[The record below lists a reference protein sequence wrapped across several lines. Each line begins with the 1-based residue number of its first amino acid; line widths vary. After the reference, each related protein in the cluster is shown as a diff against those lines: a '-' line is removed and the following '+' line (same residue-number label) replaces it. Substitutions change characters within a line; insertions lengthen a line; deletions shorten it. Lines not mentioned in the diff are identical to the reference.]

1 MRSVASVL
9 FVLVTFLCSA
19 TQAVDQD
26 GTGLPISMNPT
37 APGAEVDI
45 AKQVEPETPR
55 IPLALREAVEL
66 GLKNGLALEVQRY
79 GPYIANEALESAWG
93 AYDPELYSDYLY
105 SSTDTP
111 VASLLTFPNSSIL
124 ERDFTGEAGLRGILP
139 FTSTS
144 YGITYGGRRVQTT
157 DPLSL
162 LSPEIR
168 TSLVFTVTQPLLRN
182 LIWNQPWTLVKTSQV
197 GSRAAWD
204 DFRRQLMDTVQA
216 IENAYWFLVA
226 SEEQLRVANK
236 SLESAKALLNQT
248 KTQYDVGV
256 VSKVDVTE
264 AEAGVASRE
273 VNVIRAKN
281 AYLATQDQLID
292 LVYGAGLR
300 PKLEFMVDPTD
311 HLLGELKYEINL
323 DLAVEKAFRERPE
336 LAIAHDEVQRQQYL
350 VQYAKSQRWPQ
361 LDVVGQYGYQG
372 LTGQPSK
379 DCVIPNFSGT
389 FVPGQTGAPCT
400 EFIPLLPPG
409 SVPNSANIMDANQ
422 DFFAGRT
429 GLNWSVKGILSIPI
443 GNDTAYHNLE
453 RTQLEF
459 RRANAQTKRTEQD
472 IILDVRN
479 AVRNLESAYEGIQAS
494 ERARIAADEQLRA
507 ERIRLEHGESTPFE
521 VLLRE
526 EQLVTAESNKIEALR
541 IYQNS
546 ATALDRAQG
555 TILQSHSIV
564 IQDVSTLH

>member
-1 MRSVASVL
+1 MRPVASV
-9 FVLVTFLCSA
+9 FLVIAAFLSA
-19 TQAVDQD
+19 AAEGAEDTQQ
-26 GTGLPISMNPT
+26 LPIMMNPT
-37 APGAEVDI
+37 APGAATDI

-55 IPLALREAVEL
+55 VPLTLRDAVEK
-66 GLKNGLALEVQRY
+66 GLQNGLALDVQRY
-79 GPYIANEALESAWG
+79 GPYIANEVLASAWG

-111 VASLLTFPNSSIL
+111 VASLLTFPDASVL

-144 YGITYGGRRVQTT
+144 YGVSYGARRVQTT

-168 TSLVFTVTQPLLRN
+168 SSIVFTVTQPLLRN
-182 LIWNQPWTLVKTSQV
+182 LIWNQPWTTVKTSEV

-216 IENAYWFLVA
+216 IENAYWYLVA

-236 SLESAKALLNQT
+236 SFDSAKALLDQT

-256 VSKVDVTE
+256 VSKVEVTE

-273 VNVIRAKN
+273 VNVITAKN
-281 AYLATQDQLID
+281 AYLARQDQLID

-300 PKLEFMVDPTD
+300 PKLEFLVDPTD
-311 HLLGELKYEINL
+311 RPLVEAKYEVNL
-323 DLAVEKAFRERPE
+323 ELAVEKAFSERPE
-336 LAIAHDEVQRQQYL
+336 LAIVKDEVQRQQYL

-361 LDVVGQYGYQG
+361 VDVVGQYGYQG

-389 FVPGQTGAPCT
+389 FVPGQTGAPCS
-400 EFIPLLPPG
+400 EFIAQLPPG

-422 DFFAGRT
+422 DFFSGRT
-429 GLNWSVKGILSIPI
+429 GLNWSVKGILSVPL
-443 GNDTAYHNLE
+443 GNNTAYHNLE
-453 RTQLEF
+453 RTRLEF

-479 AVRNLESAYEGIQAS
+479 AVRNLDSAYEGIEAS
-494 ERARIAADEQLRA
+494 ERARIAAEEQLRA
-507 ERIRLEHGESTPFE
+507 ERIRLEHGESTPFD

-526 EQLVTAESNKIEALR
+526 EQLVSAERDKIEALR
-541 IYQNS
+541 VYQSS

-555 TILQSHSIV
+555 TILESHNIV
-564 IQDVSTLH
+564 IQDVSTLR

>member
-1 MRSVASVL
+1 MRLVASVF
-9 FVLVTFLCSA
+9 FVFVTFLCTA
-19 TQAVDQD
+19 ALAVQ
-26 GTGLPISMNPT
+26 GEPELPIMMNPT
-37 APGAEVDI
+37 APGAETDI
-45 AKQVEPETPR
+45 MKQVEPETPR
-55 IPLALREAVEL
+55 VPLALRDAVEK
-66 GLKNGLALEVQRY
+66 GLQNGLALEVQRY
-79 GPYIANEALESAWG
+79 GPYIANEVLASAWG
-93 AYDPELYSDYLY
+93 AYDPELYSDYQY

-124 ERDFTGEAGLRGILP
+124 ERDLTAEAGLRGILP
-139 FTSTS
+139 FSGTS
-144 YGITYGGRRVQTT
+144 YGVTYGGRRVQTT

-182 LIWNQPWTLVKTSQV
+182 LIWNQPWTMVKTSQV

-204 DFRRQLMDTVQA
+204 EFRRQLMDTVQA

-236 SLESAKALLNQT
+236 SLDSAKALLDQT

-256 VSKVDVTE
+256 VSKVEVIQ

-300 PKLEFMVDPTD
+300 PKLQFMVEPTD
-311 HLLGELKYEINL
+311 HPSGELKYEVNL
-323 DLAVEKAFRERPE
+323 DLAVEKAFSERPE
-336 LAIAHDEVQRQQYL
+336 LAIAHDEVQRQEYL

-379 DCVIPNFSGT
+379 DCTIPNFSGT
-389 FVPGQTGAPCT
+389 FVPGKTTGSPCAD
-400 EFIPLLPPG
+400 FIPLLPPG
-409 SVPNSANIMDANQ
+409 SVPNSANIMDANR
-422 DFFAGRT
+422 DFFDGRS
-429 GLNWSVKGILSIPI
+429 GLNWSAKGILSIPI
-443 GNDTAYHNLE
+443 GNNTAYHNLE
-453 RTQLEF
+453 RSQLEF

-479 AVRNLESAYEGIQAS
+479 AVRNLESAYEGIEAS
-494 ERARIAADEQLRA
+494 ERARIAASEQLRA
-507 ERIRLEHGESTPFE
+507 ERIRLEHGESTPFD

-526 EQLVTAESNKIEALR
+526 EQLVSAERDKIEALR
-541 IYQNS
+541 VYQNS

-564 IQDVSTLH
+564 IEDVSTLR

>member
-1 MRSVASVL
+1 MRPVASV
-9 FVLVTFLCSA
+9 FLVIAAFLSA
-19 TQAVDQD
+19 AAEGAEDTQQ
-26 GTGLPISMNPT
+26 LPIMMNPT
-37 APGAEVDI
+37 APGAATDI

-55 IPLALREAVEL
+55 VPLTLRDAVEK
-66 GLKNGLALEVQRY
+66 GLQNGLALDVQRY
-79 GPYIANEALESAWG
+79 GPYIANEVLASALG

-111 VASLLTFPNSSIL
+111 VASLLTFPDASVL

-144 YGITYGGRRVQTT
+144 YGVSYGARRVQTT

-168 TSLVFTVTQPLLRN
+168 SSIVFTVTQPLLRN
-182 LIWNQPWTLVKTSQV
+182 LIWNQPWTTVKTSEV

-216 IENAYWFLVA
+216 IENAYWYLVA

-236 SLESAKALLNQT
+236 SFDSAKALLDQT

-256 VSKVDVTE
+256 VSKVEVTE

-273 VNVIRAKN
+273 VNVITAKN
-281 AYLATQDQLID
+281 AYLARQDQLID

-300 PKLEFMVDPTD
+300 PKLEFLVDPTD
-311 HLLGELKYEINL
+311 RPLVEAKYEVNL
-323 DLAVEKAFRERPE
+323 ELAVEKAFSERPE
-336 LAIAHDEVQRQQYL
+336 LAIAKDEVQRQQYL

-361 LDVVGQYGYQG
+361 VDVVGQYGYQG

-389 FVPGQTGAPCT
+389 FVPGQTGAPCS
-400 EFIPLLPPG
+400 EFIAQLPPG

-422 DFFAGRT
+422 DFFSGRT
-429 GLNWSVKGILSIPI
+429 GLNWSVKGILSVPL
-443 GNDTAYHNLE
+443 GNNTAYHNLE
-453 RTQLEF
+453 RTRLEF

-479 AVRNLESAYEGIQAS
+479 AVRNLDSAYEGIEAS
-494 ERARIAADEQLRA
+494 ERARIAAEEQLRA
-507 ERIRLEHGESTPFE
+507 ERIRLEHGESTPFD

-526 EQLVTAESNKIEALR
+526 EQLVSAERDKIEALR
-541 IYQNS
+541 VYQSS

-555 TILQSHSIV
+555 TILESHNIV
-564 IQDVSTLH
+564 IQDVSTLR

>member
-1 MRSVASVL
+1 MRPVASV
-9 FVLVTFLCSA
+9 FLVIAAFLSA
-19 TQAVDQD
+19 AAEGAEDTQQ
-26 GTGLPISMNPT
+26 LPIMMNPT
-37 APGAEVDI
+37 APGAATDI

-55 IPLALREAVEL
+55 VPLTLRDAVEK
-66 GLKNGLALEVQRY
+66 GLQNGLALDVQRY
-79 GPYIANEALESAWG
+79 GPYIANEVLASAWG

-111 VASLLTFPNSSIL
+111 VASLLTFPDASVL

-144 YGITYGGRRVQTT
+144 YGVSYGARRVQTT

-168 TSLVFTVTQPLLRN
+168 SSIVFTVTQPLLRN
-182 LIWNQPWTLVKTSQV
+182 LIWNQPWTTVKTSEV

-216 IENAYWFLVA
+216 IENAYWYLVA

-236 SLESAKALLNQT
+236 SFDSAKALLDQT

-256 VSKVDVTE
+256 VSKVEVTE

-273 VNVIRAKN
+273 VNVITAKN
-281 AYLATQDQLID
+281 AYLARQDQLID

-300 PKLEFMVDPTD
+300 PKLEFLVDPTD
-311 HLLGELKYEINL
+311 RPLVEAKYEVNL
-323 DLAVEKAFRERPE
+323 ELAVEKAFSERPE
-336 LAIAHDEVQRQQYL
+336 LAIAKDEVQRQQYL

-361 LDVVGQYGYQG
+361 VDVVGQYGYQG

-389 FVPGQTGAPCT
+389 FVPGQTGAPCS
-400 EFIPLLPPG
+400 EFIAQLPPG

-422 DFFAGRT
+422 DFFSGRT
-429 GLNWSVKGILSIPI
+429 GLNWSVKGILSVPL
-443 GNDTAYHNLE
+443 GNNTAYHNLE
-453 RTQLEF
+453 RTRLEF

-479 AVRNLESAYEGIQAS
+479 AVRNLDSAYEGIEAS
-494 ERARIAADEQLRA
+494 ERARIAAEEQLRA
-507 ERIRLEHGESTPFE
+507 ERIRLEHGESTPFD

-526 EQLVTAESNKIEALR
+526 EQLVSAERDKIEALR
-541 IYQNS
+541 VYQSS

-555 TILQSHSIV
+555 TILESHNIV
-564 IQDVSTLH
+564 IQDVSTLR

>member
-1 MRSVASVL
+1 MRLVASVF
-9 FVLVTFLCSA
+9 FVLVTFLCTA
-19 TQAVDQD
+19 ALAAQ
-26 GTGLPISMNPT
+26 GERELPIIMNPT
-37 APGAEVDI
+37 APGAETDI
-45 AKQVEPETPR
+45 VKQVEPKTPR
-55 IPLALREAVEL
+55 VPLALRDAVEK
-66 GLKNGLALEVQRY
+66 GLQNGLALEVQRY
-79 GPYIANEALESAWG
+79 GPYIANEVLASAWG
-93 AYDPELYSDYLY
+93 AYDPELYSDYQY
-105 SSTDTP
+105 SSMDTP

-139 FTSTS
+139 FTGTS
-144 YGITYGGRRVQTT
+144 YGVTYGGRRVQTT

-168 TSLVFTVTQPLLRN
+168 TSIVFTVTQPLLRN
-182 LIWNQPWTLVKTSQV
+182 LIWNQPWTLVKTSEV

-204 DFRRQLMDTVQA
+204 EFRRQLMDTVQA

-236 SLESAKALLNQT
+236 SLDSAKALLDQT

-256 VSKVDVTE
+256 VSKVEVTE

-300 PKLEFMVDPTD
+300 PKLEFMVEPTD
-311 HLLGELKYEINL
+311 HPLAESKYEVNL
-323 DLAVEKAFRERPE
+323 DLAVEKAFSERPE

-379 DCVIPNFSGT
+379 DCTIPNFSGT
-389 FVPGQTGAPCT
+389 FVPGQTGSPCSA
-400 EFIPLLPPG
+400 FIPLLPPG
-409 SVPNSANIMDANQ
+409 SVPNSANIMDANR
-422 DFFAGRT
+422 DFFDGRS
-429 GLNWSVKGILSIPI
+429 GLNWSAKGILSIPI
-443 GNDTAYHNLE
+443 GNNTAYHNLE
-453 RTQLEF
+453 RSQLEF

-479 AVRNLESAYEGIQAS
+479 AVRNLESAYEGIEAS

-507 ERIRLEHGESTPFE
+507 ERIRLEHGESTPFD

-526 EQLVTAESNKIEALR
+526 EQLVSAERDKIEALR
-541 IYQNS
+541 VYQNS

-564 IQDVSTLH
+564 IQDVSTLR

>member
-1 MRSVASVL
+1 MRPVASV
-9 FVLVTFLCSA
+9 FLVIAAFLSTA
-19 TQAVDQD
+19 AEGAEDTQQ
-26 GTGLPISMNPT
+26 LPIMMNPT
-37 APGAEVDI
+37 APGAATDI

-55 IPLALREAVEL
+55 VPLTLRDAVEK
-66 GLKNGLALEVQRY
+66 GLQNGLALDVQRY
-79 GPYIANEALESAWG
+79 GPYIANEVLASAWG

-111 VASLLTFPNSSIL
+111 VASLLTFPDASVL

-144 YGITYGGRRVQTT
+144 YGVSYGARRVQTT

-168 TSLVFTVTQPLLRN
+168 SSIVFTVTQPLLRN
-182 LIWNQPWTLVKTSQV
+182 LIWNQPWTTVKTSEV

-216 IENAYWFLVA
+216 IENAYWYLVA

-236 SLESAKALLNQT
+236 SFDSAKALLDQT

-256 VSKVDVTE
+256 VSKVEVTE

-273 VNVIRAKN
+273 VNVITAKN
-281 AYLATQDQLID
+281 AYLARQDQLID

-300 PKLEFMVDPTD
+300 PKLEFLVDPTD
-311 HLLGELKYEINL
+311 RPLVEAKYEVNL
-323 DLAVEKAFRERPE
+323 ELAVEKAFSERPE
-336 LAIAHDEVQRQQYL
+336 LAIVKDEVQRQQYL

-361 LDVVGQYGYQG
+361 VDVVGQYGYQG

-389 FVPGQTGAPCT
+389 FVPGQTGAPCS
-400 EFIPLLPPG
+400 EFIAQLPPG

-422 DFFAGRT
+422 DFFSGRT
-429 GLNWSVKGILSIPI
+429 GLNWSVKGILSVPL
-443 GNDTAYHNLE
+443 GNNTAYHNLE
-453 RTQLEF
+453 RTRLEF

-479 AVRNLESAYEGIQAS
+479 AVRNLDSAYEGIEAS
-494 ERARIAADEQLRA
+494 ERARIAAEEQLRA
-507 ERIRLEHGESTPFE
+507 ERIRLEHGESTPFD

-526 EQLVTAESNKIEALR
+526 EQLVSAERDKIEALR
-541 IYQNS
+541 VYQSS

-555 TILQSHSIV
+555 TILESHNIV
-564 IQDVSTLH
+564 IQDVSTLR

>member
-1 MRSVASVL
+1 MRLVASVF
-9 FVLVTFLCSA
+9 FVLAALLSTA
-19 TQAVDQD
+19 TRSSGQANP
-26 GTGLPISMNPT
+26 GLPIMMNPT
-37 APGAEVDI
+37 APGTEVDI
-45 AKQVEPETPR
+45 VKQVEPETPR
-55 IPLALREAVEL
+55 IPLALREAIEL

-79 GPYIANEALESAWG
+79 GPYIANEVLESAWG
-93 AYDPELYSDYLY
+93 AYDPELYSDYQY
-105 SSTDTP
+105 SSTDNP

-124 ERDFTGEAGLRGILP
+124 ERDLTGEAGLRGILP
-139 FTSTS
+139 FSSTS

-168 TSLVFTVTQPLLRN
+168 TSLVFTVSQPLLRN
-182 LIWNQPWTLVKTSQV
+182 LIWNQPWTMVKTSQV

-204 DFRRQLMDTVQA
+204 EFRRQLMDTVQA
-216 IENAYWFLVA
+216 IENDYWFLVA

-236 SLESAKALLNQT
+236 SLESARALLDQT

-273 VNVIRAKN
+273 VNVITAKN
-281 AYLATQDQLID
+281 NYLFRQDQLID

-300 PKLEFMVDPTD
+300 PKLEFLVEPTD
-311 HLLGELKYEINL
+311 PPLAESKYEVNL
-323 DLAVEKAFRERPE
+323 DMAVEKAFSERPE
-336 LAIAHDEVQRQQYL
+336 LAIAHDEVERQQYL

-379 DCVIPNFSGT
+379 DCVIPNFTGT
-389 FVPGQTGAPCT
+389 FTPGQTGSPCAK
-400 EFIPLLPPG
+400 FIPQLPPG

-422 DFFAGRT
+422 DFFSGRT
-429 GLNWSVKGILSIPI
+429 GLNWSLKGVFSVPI
-443 GNDTAYHNLE
+443 GNNTAYHNLE

-479 AVRNLESAYEGIQAS
+479 AVRNLDSAYEGIEAS
-494 ERARIAADEQLRA
+494 ERARIAAEEQLRA
-507 ERIRLEHGESTPFE
+507 ERIRLEHGESTPFN

-526 EQLVTAESNKIEALR
+526 EQLVSAERDKIEALR
-541 IYQNS
+541 VYQNS

-564 IQDVSTLH
+564 IQDVSTLR

>member
-1 MRSVASVL
+1 MRSVAAVCFVFVTL
-9 FVLVTFLCSA
+9 FCSGALAAQA
-19 TQAVDQD
+19 TGD
-26 GTGLPISMNPT
+26 LPIVMNPT
-37 APGAEVDI
+37 APGAEADI
-45 AKQVEPETPR
+45 VKQVQPETPR
-55 IPLALREAVEL
+55 IPLSLREAIEK
-66 GLKNGLALEVQRY
+66 GLQNGLALDVERY
-79 GPYIANEALESAWG
+79 GPYIANEVLESAWG
-93 AYDPELYSDYLY
+93 AYDPELFNDYQY

-124 ERDFTGEAGLRGILP
+124 ERDFSGQAGLQGLLP

-157 DPLSL
+157 DPLTL
-162 LSPEIR
+162 LSPELR

-182 LIWNQPWTLVKTSQV
+182 LIWNQPWTTVKTSQV

-204 DFRRQLMDTVQA
+204 EFRRQLMDTVQA

-226 SEEQLRVANK
+226 SQEQLRVANK
-236 SLESAKALLNQT
+236 SLDSAKALLNQT

-256 VSKVDVTE
+256 VSRVDVTE

-273 VNVIRAKN
+273 VNVITAKN
-281 AYLATQDQLID
+281 AYLASQDRLID
-292 LVYGAGLR
+292 LVYGAALR
-300 PKLEFMVDPTD
+300 PKLEFLVDPTD
-311 HLLGELKYEINL
+311 PPLAESKYEVNL
-323 DLAVEKAFRERPE
+323 DLAVEKAFSERPE
-336 LAIAHDEVQRQQYL
+336 LAIAHDEVERQQYL

-379 DCVIPNFSGT
+379 DCVIPNFSGSFT
-389 FVPGQTGAPCT
+389 PGQQGSPCT
-400 EFIPLLPPG
+400 NFIPLLPPG
-409 SVPNSANIMDANQ
+409 SVPNSANLLDAND
-422 DFFAGRT
+422 DFFRGRT
-429 GLNWSVKGILSIPI
+429 GLNWSLRGILSIPI
-443 GNDTAYHNLE
+443 GNRTAYHNLE

-479 AVRNLESAYEGIQAS
+479 AVRNLDSAYEGIEAS
-494 ERARIAADEQLRA
+494 ERARIAAEEQLRA
-507 ERIRLEHGESTPFE
+507 ERIRLEHGESTPFN

-526 EQLVTAESNKIEALR
+526 EQLVSAERDKIEALR
-541 IYQNS
+541 VYQDS

-555 TILQSHSIV
+555 TILESHSIV
-564 IQDVSTLH
+564 IQDVSTLR

>member
-1 MRSVASVL
+1 MRWVASVS
-9 FVLVTFLCSA
+9 FVLVTFLCSV
-19 TQAVDQD
+19 TGAVDQT
-26 GTGLPISMNPT
+26 GAGLPISMNPT

-55 IPLALREAVEL
+55 ILLTLREAVEK
-66 GLKNGLALEVQRY
+66 GLQNGLALEVQRY

-105 SSTDTP
+105 SSIDTP

-124 ERDFTGEAGLRGILP
+124 ERDFRGEAGLRGILP
-139 FTSTS
+139 FTGTS
-144 YGITYGGRRVQTT
+144 YGITYGGSRVQTT

-168 TSLVFTVTQPLLRN
+168 TSLMFTVSQPLLRN

-204 DFRRQLMDTVQA
+204 EFRRQLMDTVQA

-236 SLESAKALLNQT
+236 SLDSAKALLNQT

-300 PKLEFMVDPTD
+300 PKLEFMVAPTD
-311 HLLGELKYEINL
+311 HPPGELKYEINL

-336 LAIAHDEVQRQQYL
+336 LAIAHDEVQRQHYL

-389 FVPGQTGAPCT
+389 FVPGQTGTACT
-400 EFIPLLPPG
+400 DFVPLLPPG

-443 GNDTAYHNLE
+443 GNNTAYHNLE

-459 RRANAQTKRTEQD
+459 RRANAQTKRTEQE

-479 AVRNLESAYEGIQAS
+479 AVRNLESAYDGIEAS

-507 ERIRLEHGESTPFE
+507 ERIRLEHGESTPFN

-526 EQLVTAESNKIEALR
+526 EQLVSAESEKIEALR

-564 IQDVSTLH
+564 IEDVSTLR